1 MLSSHNWDIVL
12 PYIVI
17 HRLHKAAA
25 EAVVAFLHARSV
37 RRYLCLQVIEFMAF
51 IFARFLCNTCSM
63 YVCNITKKRTTSG
76 LAFLFFL
83 ILVCARNDDDEG

>member
-63 YVCNITKKRTTSG
+63 YVCNITKKDDFWFS
-76 LAFLFFL
+76 FPFFL

>member
-1 MLSSHNWDIVL
+1 MGRHHKTSSVL

-25 EAVVAFLHARSV
+25 EAVAFLHARSV

-51 IFARFLCNTCSM
+51 IFTRFLCNTCSM
-63 YVCNITKKRTTSG
+63 YVCNITKKGR
-76 LAFLFFL
+76 L
-83 ILVCARNDDDEG
+83 LV